1 MLNFNPAWRFESPAP
16 MPQAATDAIAA
27 LIIRLAQGRQS
38 LLEHFKVYFAS
49 AAGRVSNTSSSASW
63 AQSDLAVDI
72 ADAAE
77 NAPLFIEAFWE
88 ACEALAG
95 RDPPIP
101 TPQQDYINRLLKEHG
116 AGFQIQ
122 PPDLIAD
129 SGFNPVPIAPSP
141 ATLDE
146 QAQGLI
152 HASLQQAERL
162 LQEGLGRQ
170 AAQESLWLLE
180 TVSTAFQGLAVAET
194 TIQGKY
200 FNKIAEELR
209 RNSPGTTLNQVLG
222 WIGALHGYLSS
233 PTGGGV
239 RHGADLK
246 AGLEVRD
253 QDARLYC
260 NLIRSYIGFL
270 LAEYDRIQRRGGP

>member
-1 MLNFNPAWRFESPAP
+1 MLNFNPAWRFDSPGP
-16 MPQAATDAIAA
+16 MPPAATNAFAA

-38 LLEHFKVYFAS
+38 LLEHFKVYFAG

-63 AQSDLAVDI
+63 AQSDLGSDM

-88 ACEALAG
+88 ACEALAD

-101 TPQQDYINRLLKEHG
+101 TPGQDYINRLLNEHSV
-116 AGFQIQ
+116 GFQIQ
-122 PPDLIAD
+122 PPNLISDLDFGRVDIATT
-129 SGFNPVPIAPSP
+129 P
-141 ATLDE
+141 ASLDE

-152 HASLQQAERL
+152 HTSLHQAERL
-162 LQEGLGRQ
+162 LQEGRGRL
-170 AAQESLWLLE
+170 AVQESLWLLE
-180 TVSTAFQGLAVAET
+180 TVSTAFQGLSVADT

-222 WIGALHGYLSS
+222 WVGALHGYLSS

-260 NLIRSYIGFL
+260 NLIRSYIAFL
-270 LAEYDRIQRRGGP
+270 LAEYDRIQRQAAP